1 MQNIYD
7 SEEFRAQGHQ
17 IIDALADYLKSIED
31 GRLTEVIPYVEP
43 EDSYDFW
50 KKDLAE
56 GQTGLMDFVT
66 ETIKRSNHLHHPK
79 YMGHQVSAPSPVAA
93 LMGVVT
99 GLLNNGG
106 AVYEMGL
113 VNNPLERVLS
123 KYLAEKLGF
132 GDESDGFLTSGGT
145 LANLTAL
152 LAARAKYSSV
162 WSEGT
167 TEKLAIM
174 VSEEAHYCVDRAA
187 RIMGL
192 GESGIIKIPVN
203 DRFKLKT
210 ELLEEYYQ
218 DATAKGFRVFAIIG
232 SACSTSTGSYD
243 NLQEIGEFAQKNNLW
258 FHIDGAHG
266 GAVTFSSK
274 YKSLLKGVALADSII
289 IDWHKMLLAPALITA
304 VVFKKGSDAY
314 ATFHQKAQYLWDNAL
329 SKDWFNSGKRT
340 FECTKLMMSV
350 KVYGMIKAHGD
361 RIFEEHVDYLYDL
374 AKTFANL
381 IKSSN
386 DFELGHEPE
395 ANIVCFRIKTEN
407 SNEINATIRRKLL
420 EKGEFYIVSTTLNG
434 DTYLRVSLMN
444 QNTKVAD
451 LESLLEN
458 VKAIKSEL

>member
-7 SEEFRAQGHQ
+7 SEEFRSQGHQ
-17 IIDALADYLKSIED
+17 VIDALADYLKNIEE
-31 GRLTEVIPYVEP
+31 GSLTKVIPYTEP
-43 EDSYDFW
+43 ENSYEFW
-50 KKDLAE
+50 QKDLAE
-56 GQTGLMDFVT
+56 GKTNLKDFVS

-79 YMGHQVSAPSPVAA
+79 YMGHQVSAPSPIAA

-99 GLLNNGG
+99 SLLNNGG

-132 GDESDGFLTSGGT
+132 GEESDGFLTSGGT

-192 GESGIIKIPVN
+192 GDAGIIKIPVD

-210 ELLEEYYQ
+210 ELLEHYYQ
-218 DATAKGFRVFAIIG
+218 EASAKGFRVFAIVG

-258 FHIDGAHG
+258 FHVDGAHG
-266 GAVTFSSK
+266 GAVAFSSK
-274 YKSLLKGVALADSII
+274 YKSLLNGVSHADSII

-304 VVFKKGSDAY
+304 VVFRNGFDAY
-314 ATFHQKAQYLWDNAL
+314 ATFHQRAQYLWDNAL

-350 KVYGMIKAHGD
+350 KVYGMIKAYGD
-361 RIFEEHVDYLYDL
+361 SIFEEHVDYLYDL
-374 AKTFANL
+374 AKTFAQL
-381 IKSSN
+381 IKSSD

-395 ANIVCFRIKTEN
+395 ANIVCFRIKSEN
-407 SNEINATIRRKLL
+407 SNERNTTIRRKLL
-420 EKGEFYIVSTTLNG
+420 EKGEFYIVSTTL
-434 DTYLRVSLMN
+434 TV
-444 QNTKVAD
+444 TPICVFH
-451 LESLLEN
+451 
-458 VKAIKSEL
+458 